1 MARARACATSSRC
14 CMARRVALRRGAL
27 AAINSVIAN
36 AHCPDRLLFHV
47 PSLDA
52 TNRARL
58 ATSMQDSFGN
68 VHVYHFSQVGP
79 PPPTCGAPAQGSCSF
94 FCHHLVPTCSALLCL
109 PLSSSPRAVAPC
121 LSVLT
126 ALLRPAILAAAKA
139 CLPAVEQ
146 GVGCSSKGHCQQI
159 RNEAEAYV
167 QHSAF
172 LRLLFLR
179 LLRCEFLCL
188 PVVRLFALFGAP
200 SRAACRN
207 AAGARADA

>member
-79 PPPTCGAPAQGSCSF
+79 PPLQRAG
-94 FCHHLVPTCSALLCL
+94 HLLRARA
-109 PLSSSPRAVAPC
+109 LSSATIWCRRA
-121 LSVLT
+121 
-126 ALLRPAILAAAKA
+126 LR
-139 CLPAVEQ
+139 
-146 GVGCSSKGHCQQI
+146 SS
-159 RNEAEAYV
+159 A
-167 QHSAF
+167 
-172 LRLLFLR
+172 
-179 LLRCEFLCL
+179 FLCL
-188 PVVRLFALFGAP
+188 PRPVQWRPV
-200 SRAACRN
+200 CRFSQHS
-207 AAGARADA
+207 